1 MTHYEERLEK
11 DLKTIRSRVKE
22 VATRVG
28 KALKHAV
35 QAVITGDREL
45 ANSVILGDLPINR

>member
-1 MTHYEERLEK
+1 MTHYVERLEK